1 MRRDEIDLETAA
13 LRHDPFAL
21 ERRKFVIRR
30 PGDIRIKKII
40 KSDVIYALP
49 RTQPVADARGA
60 RRVHAKK
67 LVGLFKR
74 RIFGECRLQPGD
86 PVGPLPCFTV
96 GNALETRAEHAAYCC
111 EDLARV
117 AKRHAANE
125 VNVTHEGSVEMKL
138 IELAVFGQDTP
149 YSARH
154 RTHHDGLGFDHIL
167 AKF

>member
-30 PGDIRIKKII
+30 PGDLRIKKII

-67 LVGLFKR
+67 IVGLFER
-74 RIFGECRLQPGD
+74 RIFEDGGLQQGNPF
-86 PVGPLPCFTV
+86 GPLPCFPV
-96 GNALETRAEHAAYCC
+96 GNTLETRAEDAAYCC
-111 EDLARV
+111 EDLARIV
-117 AKRHAANE
+117 
-125 VNVTHEGSVEMKL
+125 
-138 IELAVFGQDTP
+138 
-149 YSARH
+149 
-154 RTHHDGLGFDHIL
+154 
-167 AKF
+167 